1 MEIDALVRKKVK
13 LRKKILVL
21 RDILMILLA
30 CLFIVVAFVIAID
43 SAHAIG
49 EGLSN
54 VRYGLFAFGLIIS
67 GTAIIITVYFTK
79 RKQIYKLMYQK
90 SDAKAKK

>member
-1 MEIDALVRKKVK
+1 MEVDALVRKKVK

-43 SAHAIG
+43 PAHTIG
-49 EGLSN
+49 DGLIN
-54 VRYGLFAFGLIIS
+54 VRYGLFAFGLIAS
-67 GTAIIITVYFTK
+67 GTAIIIAVYNGNK
-79 RKQIYKLMYQK
+79 KQIYKLMYQK
-90 SDAKAKK
+90 PDVKIKK